1 MIFYVFFII
10 LFSDLFGFVGLDL
23 TLLNLTVEITMTSY
37 V

>member
-1 MIFYVFFII
+1 MIFYIFFVI

-23 TLLNLTVEITMTSY
+23 TVLNLAAEITMISY